1 MTEPNAEQPINQKC
15 RFCGA
20 ETVGSDVCY
29 RCLDNPARQEFFE
42 NQAKAKLKEA
52 EKKKP
57 LSLDHLNLIENPD
70 LIGKPVC
77 VDAVVS
83 STSVSYIAPAVIRA
97 IVKEENEDPYTIF
110 HGIASND
117 PVNLELIGVHAGL
130 KNKAIERRFK
140 PRKLL
145 ESEEQKH
152 RCVYLLRVRPPVFTL
167 EKRGEKIVDE
177 KGFEY
182 KSFDIYIASD
192 QPITFHPSSLIKLE
206 GIPIPNPRTQ
216 RTTLLAYKV
225 EFPEETQQFDIEKLR
240 WLKQVFEG
248 KTARERLDW
257 VLENFEKYSRIIGR
271 KNLAEAG
278 FLGFFSPE
286 WIQLNGET
294 QRGWANIAKIG
305 DTTTAKSQTVR
316 KLISLLNAGVLI
328 TAETAST
335 VGLTGTTTQI
345 EKEGWFVDWGFL
357 VLSDRKLLAVDGA
370 HKLSQANWAV
380 LAEAERTG
388 VIAIAKA
395 AKNTAYAR
403 TRQIKIANAIDQ
415 EAGRYSTKSMSS
427 FLYPI
432 QALPT
437 ILDKTSIARL
447 DLAVLSNQF
456 DVDPSEINKV
466 GNSEPALELEFLSE
480 ALKWCWSSTAKVVF
494 EEDALTYLLESA
506 TELYNLFFSEEIPL
520 VSIDQ
525 KWKLARLSIAAA
537 YLTLSTE
544 DFESLV
550 VTRDHV
556 GLIVDF
562 MKNEYSAAG
571 LNILAQETR
580 FEKLSVEDVKLLLL
594 KITGE
599 IKNAVEIDVIVDI
612 LKYVVLHSRFTK
624 EELKIRFS
632 LAENNQARPLLA
644 VLKGEEL
651 LKTGRGFYATPKL
664 IEAYKITGGFV
675 FQ

>member
-1 MTEPNAEQPINQKC
+1 MTAEQPINQKC

-20 ETVGSDVCY
+20 DTVGSDICY
-29 RCLDNPARQEFFE
+29 KCLDNPQRQEFFE
-42 NQAKAKLKEA
+42 NQAKAQLEEA
-52 EKKKP
+52 EEQKP
-57 LSLDHLNLIENPD
+57 RSLDHLNQIENPD
-70 LIGKPVC
+70 LIGKPVS
-77 VDAVVS
+77 VEAVVS
-83 STSVSYIAPAVIRA
+83 STSVSYIAPSVIRA
-97 IVKEENEDPYTIF
+97 TIKEENEDPYIMSYTIKN
-110 HGIASND
+110 ND
-117 PVNLELIGVHAGL
+117 PVNLELVGVHAGL

-192 QPITFHPSSLIKLE
+192 QLITFHPSSLIKLE
-206 GIPIPNPRTQ
+206 GIPVPNPRTQ
-216 RTTLLAYKV
+216 RTTLLTYKV
-225 EFPEETQQFDIEKLR
+225 DFPEETQKFDIEKLKL
-240 WLKQVFEG
+240 LKQVFEG
-248 KTARERLDW
+248 KTTKERLEW
-257 VLENFEKYSRIIGR
+257 VINNFEKYSQIIGR
-271 KNLAEAG
+271 KNLATAD
-278 FLGFFSPE
+278 FLTYFSPE
-286 WIQLNGET
+286 WVQLSGET
-294 QRGWANIAKIG
+294 QKGWANTQNCG
-305 DTTTAKSQTVR
+305 DTTTAKSLTTR

-335 VGLTGTTTQI
+335 VGLTGTATQI

-357 VLSDRKLLAVDGA
+357 VLSDRKLLAIDGA

-380 LAEAERTG
+380 LAEAERSG
-388 VIAIAKA
+388 VISIAKA
-395 AKNTAYAR
+395 AKNSAYAR

-415 EAGRYSTKSMSS
+415 EAGRYATKSMSS

-432 QALPT
+432 QALAT

-447 DLAVLSNQF
+447 DLAVFSNQY

-466 GNSEPALELEFLSE
+466 GNGEPASELEFLSE
-480 ALKWCWSSTAKVVF
+480 VLRWCWSGTAKVVF
-494 EEDALTYLLESA
+494 ADDALTYLLESA
-506 TELYNLFFSEEIPL
+506 TELYNLFFTEEIPL

-544 DFESLV
+544 DFESLA
-550 VTRDHV
+550 VTKDHV
-556 GLIVDF
+556 ALIVDF
-562 MKNEYSAAG
+562 MKSEYTNAG

-580 FEKLSVEDVKLLLL
+580 YERLSAEDVKLLLL

-624 EELKIRFS
+624 EELKTRFS
-632 LAENNQARPLLA
+632 LSENNQARPLLA
-644 VLKGEEL
+644 VLKGEGL
-651 LKTGRGFYATPKL
+651 LKIGRGFYATPKL